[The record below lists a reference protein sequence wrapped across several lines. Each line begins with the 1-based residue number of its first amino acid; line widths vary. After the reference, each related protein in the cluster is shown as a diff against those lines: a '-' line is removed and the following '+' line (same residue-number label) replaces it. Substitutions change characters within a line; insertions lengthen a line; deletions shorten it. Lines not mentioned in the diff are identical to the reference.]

1 MKDRGLLN
9 KVATNL
15 PFVTNIV
22 VEMHNKAKHA
32 CTKNIL
38 KYFTDWIG
46 VWELQLILET
56 SEMRGDCNIEGKSK
70 HLYNTFEVLTL

>member
-1 MKDRGLLN
+1 MP
-9 KVATNL
+9 VQ
-15 PFVTNIV
+15 
-22 VEMHNKAKHA
+22 
-32 CTKNIL
+32 KNIL

-70 HLYNTFEVLTL
+70 HLYNTFEILTL

>member
-22 VEMHNKAKHA
+22 VEIHNKAKHA
-32 CTKNIL
+32 CTKKYIKILHWLDWGVGATTDLRNIRNERRL
-38 KYFTDWIG
+38 
-46 VWELQLILET
+46 
-56 SEMRGDCNIEGKSK
+56 
-70 HLYNTFEVLTL
+70 